1 MFDCLCT
8 CTCLTGWWGQCYV
21 QVPSPGV
28 FNAGL
33 HLHMLQWVDC
43 VLLAL
48 TGFGWNLYSDFTCS
62 LQVPVGCMKIAGNET
77 HKQHSLQ
84 ILQIPLD
91 ILIIAQSSGKQWH
104 YCITYCTYCLALYD
118 NSITIPI
125 YWNIHHVHCMHC
137 QIWLPLL
144 IHLQKQLIPISPR
157 HEWKDFHGQAGIK
170 LEGVVDH

>member
-1 MFDCLCT
+1 MWLFVYL

-33 HLHMLQWVDC
+33 HLHMLQWVDY

-77 HKQHSLQ
+77 HKQRSLQ

-104 YCITYCTYCLALYD
+104 CCITCWNHCLALYD
-118 NSITIPI
+118 NSQSQFSEIFIMPTVCIVRFGCLRSFI
-125 YWNIHHVHCMHC
+125 CKN
-137 QIWLPLL
+137 
-144 IHLQKQLIPISPR
+144 S
-157 HEWKDFHGQAGIK
+157 
-170 LEGVVDH
+170 